1 MNDSIGSL
9 SGQNWSASISERI
22 VMKKTETLLGS
33 ENTVDLFEK
42 CEKNDMLMMNIS
54 SLRNMSTLN
63 GFQYQST
70 AIPQINLKT
79 AGPSDAAKM
88 ADDERQKNS
97 RLNSDAREACRCED
111 FARAYNSALAITDD
125 NLRNTRL
132 SEIVYSARIAD
143 DFKSACDAAKSL
155 TDEEDRNTR
164 LSEIVCSAR
173 IADDFKSACDATKLM
188 TDEED
193 RNTRLSEI
201 VCSARIAD
209 DLYSAFTAAEAITDM
224 KSKKIR
230 LREVAFSAKI
240 SGNRAVADS
249 AKKSLANLDRMKSPE
264 EMKAEVSEMVQSLSG
279 NSSESLID
287 IQDDLVN
294 IDGVALKRR

>member
-143 DFKSACDAAKSL
+143 DFKSACDA
-155 TDEEDRNTR
+155 
-164 LSEIVCSAR
+164 
-173 IADDFKSACDATKLM
+173 TKLM